1 MRLDAS
7 RFVPRLQQAVWCTPA
22 ASPIVCPAG
31 IETLCGSFVPGP
43 GGRNGPSPER
53 VMAHRL
59 RDTSSMTATAAVPS
73 EVWTC
78 PFCPLACDH
87 LGVESAVAPVS
98 LRLRGG
104 ACERAERALAGFD
117 GATVSPT
124 IDGQP
129 ATLQAAVHAAAG
141 LLRRSRQPL
150 FAGLGTDVDGARA
163 LYPLACATGAI
174 TDSAGGEPL
183 IQGLRALQDRGQ
195 FTTTLAEVRTRADV
209 IVFVGGLPTAL
220 APLIGA
226 RCGIGDGQVPQRH
239 VVVLGASAE
248 DETTLAGWAGP
259 GVSVECIALTGDLF
273 DTVALLAALTA
284 QRTLPDPPPALAAL
298 AQRLHQARYG
308 VLVGAPP
315 RLPAQGALIIEA
327 VHRIVDQLNRKTRA
341 AALWIGGGNG
351 AATANQV
358 FAWLSGLPV
367 RSRAGPHGL
376 EHEPYTFD
384 ANRLLDGASVDALL
398 WVSSFDADAVPPAT
412 LLPLVVLGHPAQAA
426 SCQRAGAVFIP
437 VATPGIGCDGHVF
450 RTDGTVLMP
459 LHAVRRDSLPTVA
472 DMARRLTA
480 LLHSEAIA

>member
-1 MRLDAS
+1 
-7 RFVPRLQQAVWCTPA
+7 
-22 ASPIVCPAG
+22 
-31 IETLCGSFVPGP
+31 
-43 GGRNGPSPER
+43 
-53 VMAHRL
+53 
-59 RDTSSMTATAAVPS
+59 MTATAAVPS

-87 LGVESAVAPVS
+87 LGVETPAATGRFS
-98 LRLRGG
+98 LRGG
-104 ACERAERALAGFD
+104 ACERAERALGRFD
-117 GATVSPT
+117 GA
-124 IDGQP
+124 P
-129 ATLQAAVHAAAG
+129 ATPTVDGRPTTQDAALQAAAA
-141 LLRRSRQPL
+141 LLRASRQPL

-209 IVFVGGLPTAL
+209 IVFVGGLPTAM
-220 APLIGA
+220 APLIAA
-226 RCGIGDGQVPQRH
+226 RCGIVDSQLAQRH
-239 VVVLGASAE
+239 VVMLGGSAE

-259 GVSVECIALTGDLF
+259 GVSVESIALTGDLF
-273 DTVALLAALTA
+273 DTMALLAALTA
-284 QRTLPDPPPALAAL
+284 QRRLPDAPPALAAL

-327 VHRIVDQLNRKTRA
+327 VHRIVDQLNRKARA

-376 EHEPYTFD
+376 EHEPHAFD
-384 ANRLLDGASVDALL
+384 ANRLLNGAAVDALL
-398 WVSSFDADAVPPAT
+398 WVSSFDADAAPPAT
-412 LLPLVVLGHPAQAA
+412 ALPLVVLGHPAQAA
-426 SCQRAGAVFIP
+426 ACQRAGAVFIP
-437 VATPGIGCDGHVF
+437 VSTPGIGCDGHVF

-472 DMARRLTA
+472 DVARRLTA
-480 LLHSEAIA
+480 LMQAEATA

>member
-1 MRLDAS
+1 
-7 RFVPRLQQAVWCTPA
+7 
-22 ASPIVCPAG
+22 
-31 IETLCGSFVPGP
+31 
-43 GGRNGPSPER
+43 
-53 VMAHRL
+53 
-59 RDTSSMTATAAVPS
+59 MTATAAVPS

-87 LGVESAVAPVS
+87 LGIESTAATGRF
-98 LRLRGG
+98 RLRGG
-104 ACERAERALAGFD
+104 TCLRAERALARFD
-117 GATVSPT
+117 GAAATPTVDGRPT
-124 IDGQP
+124 
-129 ATLQAAVHAAAG
+129 TLDAALLAAAV
-141 LLRRSRQPL
+141 LLHNSRQPL

-195 FTTTLAEVRTRADV
+195 FTTTVAEVRTRADV
-209 IVFVGGLPTAL
+209 IVFVGGLPTAQ

-226 RCGIGDGQVPQRH
+226 RCGIGDGQVAQRH
-239 VVVLGASAE
+239 VVVLGGSAE

-259 GVSVECIALTGDLF
+259 GVSVESVALIGDLF
-273 DTVALLAALTA
+273 DTMALLAALTA
-284 QRTLPDPPPALAAL
+284 QRGLPSPPPALAAL
-298 AQRLHQARYG
+298 AQRLRHAKYG

-315 RLPAQGALIIEA
+315 ALPAHSALIIEA

-376 EHEPYTFD
+376 EHEPYAFD
-384 ANRLLDGASVDALL
+384 AARLLDGAAVDALL
-398 WVSSFDADAVPPAT
+398 WVSSFDADAAPPAT
-412 LLPLVVLGHPAQAA
+412 PLPLVVLGHPAQAA

-437 VATPGIGCDGHVF
+437 VSTPGIGCDGHVF

-459 LHAVRRDSLPTVA
+459 LRAVQRDSLPTVA
-472 DMARRLTA
+472 DVARRLGA
-480 LLHSEAIA
+480 LLHAEVAA

>member
-1 MRLDAS
+1 
-7 RFVPRLQQAVWCTPA
+7 
-22 ASPIVCPAG
+22 
-31 IETLCGSFVPGP
+31 
-43 GGRNGPSPER
+43 
-53 VMAHRL
+53 
-59 RDTSSMTATAAVPS
+59 MTATAAVPP

-87 LGVESAVAPVS
+87 LGVDNSSAAG

-104 ACERAERALAGFD
+104 HCARAELALSRFD
-117 GATVSPT
+117 GTPATPSV
-124 IDGQP
+124 DGQ
-129 ATLQAAVHAAAG
+129 ATTLDAALQAAATR
-141 LLRRSRQPL
+141 LRASRLPL

-195 FTTTLAEVRTRADV
+195 FTTTLAEVRTRADL
-209 IVFVGGLPTAL
+209 IVFVGGLPTAM

-226 RCGIGDGQVPQRH
+226 RCGIGDNQVAQRH
-239 VVVLGASAE
+239 VVVLGGSDE
-248 DETTLAGWAGP
+248 DAATLAGWAGP
-259 GVSVECIALTGDLF
+259 GVSVETIAPSGDLF
-273 DTVALLAALTA
+273 DTLALLAALVA
-284 QRTLPDPPPALAAL
+284 QRRLPAAPPALAAL
-298 AQRLHQARYG
+298 AQRLHTAHYG

-315 RLPAQGALIIEA
+315 RLPAQAALAIEA

-376 EHEPYTFD
+376 EHDPHAFD
-384 ANRLLDGASVDALL
+384 ANRLLRGDAVDALL
-398 WVSSFDADAVPPAT
+398 WVSSFDADAAPPAT
-412 LLPLVVLGHPAQAA
+412 TLPLVVLGHPAQAA
-426 SCQRAGAVFIP
+426 ACQRAGAVFIP
-437 VATPGIGCDGHVF
+437 VSTPGIGSDGHVF

-472 DMARRLTA
+472 HVARRLMVLLAAEATA
-480 LLHSEAIA
+480 